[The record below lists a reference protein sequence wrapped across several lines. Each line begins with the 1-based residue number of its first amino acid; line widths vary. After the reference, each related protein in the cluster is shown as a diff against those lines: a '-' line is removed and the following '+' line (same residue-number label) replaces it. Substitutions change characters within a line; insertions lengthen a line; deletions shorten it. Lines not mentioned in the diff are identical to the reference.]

1 MHKPTYLLIA
11 ISLLTLTACTS
22 QPVKDAQPVPAPA
35 APTTNATPA
44 TSEQSP
50 PLTELKNGKTLN
62 MVRVMDG
69 AVCKNDLQGVKG
81 TFLVYANPDD
91 IERIKREKGTQIF
104 ADFEVKIQNLA
115 TEALQTATD
124 ATNLAEDPFAISAQ
138 VVQQKLAN
146 QLTANFQ
153 DSIAAGLQRFQQD
166 TTLSIDIVPF
176 PPSLIFYQ
184 KDCEATQLEPDESQ
198 APQK

>member
-11 ISLLTLTACTS
+11 ISLLTVTACTS
-22 QPVKDAQPVPAPA
+22 QPVKDAQPVSAPPAS
-35 APTTNATPA
+35 ATPA
-44 TSEQSP
+44 TSEQAP
-50 PLTELKNGKTLN
+50 PLSELKNGKTLN

-69 AVCKNDLQGVKG
+69 AACKNDLQGVKG
-81 TFLVYANPDD
+81 TFLVYANPED
-91 IERIKREKGTQIF
+91 IERIKREKGAQIF
-104 ADFEVKIQNLA
+104 ADFEIKIQNLA
-115 TEALQTATD
+115 SEALQTATD

>member
-11 ISLLTLTACTS
+11 ISLLTVTACTS

-35 APTTNATPA
+35 AIATPA
-44 TSEQSP
+44 TSEQAP

-69 AVCKNDLQGVKG
+69 AACKNDLQGVKG
-81 TFLVYANPDD
+81 TFLVYANPED
-91 IERIKREKGTQIF
+91 IERIKREKGAQIF
-104 ADFEVKIQNLA
+104 ADFEIKIQNLA

-146 QLTANFQ
+146 QLSANFQ
-153 DSIAAGLQRFQQD
+153 DSIAAGLKRFQQE

-176 PPSLIFYQ
+176 PPSLIFLS
-184 KDCEATQLEPDESQ
+184 KRL
-198 APQK
+198 

>member
-11 ISLLTLTACTS
+11 ISLLTVTACTS
-22 QPVKDAQPVPAPA
+22 QPVKDAQPVPAPPA
-35 APTTNATPA
+35 IATPA
-44 TSEQSP
+44 TSEQAP
-50 PLTELKNGKTLN
+50 PLSELKNGKTLN

-69 AVCKNDLQGVKG
+69 AACKNDLQGVKG
-81 TFLVYANPDD
+81 TFLVYANPED
-91 IERIKREKGTQIF
+91 IERIKREKGAQIF
-104 ADFEVKIQNLA
+104 ADFEIKIQNLA
-115 TEALQTATD
+115 SEALQTATD

-146 QLTANFQ
+146 QLNANFQ
-153 DSIAAGLQRFQQD
+153 DSIAAGLKRFQQD

-198 APQK
+198 APQ

>member
-11 ISLLTLTACTS
+11 ISLLTVTACTS
-22 QPVKDAQPVPAPA
+22 QPVKDAQPVPAPHA
-35 APTTNATPA
+35 IATPA
-44 TSEQSP
+44 TSEQAP
-50 PLTELKNGKTLN
+50 PLSELKNGKTLN

-69 AVCKNDLQGVKG
+69 AACKNDLQGVKG
-81 TFLVYANPDD
+81 TFLVYANPED
-91 IERIKREKGTQIF
+91 IERIKREKGAQIF
-104 ADFEVKIQNLA
+104 ADFEIKIQNLA

-146 QLTANFQ
+146 QLSANFQ
-153 DSIAAGLQRFQQD
+153 DSIAAGLKRFQQE

-198 APQK
+198 APQ

>member
-11 ISLLTLTACTS
+11 ISLLTVTACTS

-35 APTTNATPA
+35 AIATPA
-44 TSEQSP
+44 TSEQAP

-69 AVCKNDLQGVKG
+69 AACKNDLQGVKG
-81 TFLVYANPDD
+81 TFLVYANPED
-91 IERIKREKGTQIF
+91 IERIKREKGAQIF
-104 ADFEVKIQNLA
+104 ADFEIKIQNLA

-146 QLTANFQ
+146 QLSANFQ
-153 DSIAAGLQRFQQD
+153 DSIAAGLKRFQQE

-198 APQK
+198 APQ

>member
-11 ISLLTLTACTS
+11 ISLLTVTACTS
-22 QPVKDAQPVPAPA
+22 QPVKDAQPVPAPPA
-35 APTTNATPA
+35 IATPA
-44 TSEQSP
+44 TSEQAP
-50 PLTELKNGKTLN
+50 PLSELKNGKTLN

-69 AVCKNDLQGVKG
+69 AACKNDLQGVKG
-81 TFLVYANPDD
+81 TFLVYANPED
-91 IERIKREKGTQIF
+91 IERIKREKGAQIF
-104 ADFEVKIQNLA
+104 ADFEIKIQNLA
-115 TEALQTATD
+115 SEALQTATD

-146 QLTANFQ
+146 QLSANFQ
-153 DSIAAGLQRFQQD
+153 DSIAAGLKRFQQE

-176 PPSLIFYQ
+176 PSSLIFYQ

-198 APQK
+198 APQ

>member
-11 ISLLTLTACTS
+11 ISLLTVTACTS
-22 QPVKDAQPVPAPA
+22 QPVKDEQPVPAPPA
-35 APTTNATPA
+35 IATPA
-44 TSEQSP
+44 TSEQAP
-50 PLTELKNGKTLN
+50 PLSELKNGKTLN

-69 AVCKNDLQGVKG
+69 AACKNDLQGVKG
-81 TFLVYANPDD
+81 TFLVYANPED
-91 IERIKREKGTQIF
+91 IERIKREKGAQIF
-104 ADFEVKIQNLA
+104 ADFEIKIQNLA
-115 TEALQTATD
+115 SEALQTATD

-146 QLTANFQ
+146 QLSANFQ
-153 DSIAAGLQRFQQD
+153 DSIAAGLKRFQQE

-198 APQK
+198 APQ

>member
-11 ISLLTLTACTS
+11 ISLLTVTACTS
-22 QPVKDAQPVPAPA
+22 QPVKDAQPVPAPPA
-35 APTTNATPA
+35 IATPA
-44 TSEQSP
+44 TSEQAP
-50 PLTELKNGKTLN
+50 PLSELKNGKTLN

-69 AVCKNDLQGVKG
+69 AACKNDLQGVKG
-81 TFLVYANPDD
+81 TFLVYANPED
-91 IERIKREKGTQIF
+91 IERIKREKGAQIF
-104 ADFEVKIQNLA
+104 ADFEIKIQNLA
-115 TEALQTATD
+115 SEALQTATD

-146 QLTANFQ
+146 QLSANFQ
-153 DSIAAGLQRFQQD
+153 DSIAAGLKRFQQE
-166 TTLSIDIVPF
+166 TTLSIDIAPF

-198 APQK
+198 APQ

>member
-11 ISLLTLTACTS
+11 ISLLTVTACTS
-22 QPVKDAQPVPAPA
+22 QPVKDAQPVPAPPA
-35 APTTNATPA
+35 IATPA
-44 TSEQSP
+44 TSEQAP
-50 PLTELKNGKTLN
+50 PLSELKNGKTLN

-69 AVCKNDLQGVKG
+69 AACKNDLQGVKG
-81 TFLVYANPDD
+81 TFLVYANPED
-91 IERIKREKGTQIF
+91 IERIKREKGAQIF
-104 ADFEVKIQNLA
+104 ADFEIKIQNLA
-115 TEALQTATD
+115 SEALQTATD

-146 QLTANFQ
+146 QLSANFQ
-153 DSIAAGLQRFQQD
+153 DSIAAGLKRFQQE

-198 APQK
+198 APQ

>member
-11 ISLLTLTACTS
+11 ISLLTVTACTS
-22 QPVKDAQPVPAPA
+22 QPVKDAQPVPAPPA
-35 APTTNATPA
+35 NATPA
-44 TSEQSP
+44 TSEQTP
-50 PLTELKNGKTLN
+50 PLTEFKNGKTLN

-69 AVCKNDLQGVKG
+69 AACKNDLQGVKG
-81 TFLVYANPDD
+81 TFLVYANPED
-91 IERIKREKGTQIF
+91 IERIKREKGAQIF
-104 ADFEVKIQNLA
+104 ADFEIKIQNLA
-115 TEALQTATD
+115 SEALQTATD

-146 QLTANFQ
+146 QLNANFQ
-153 DSIAAGLQRFQQD
+153 DSIAAGLKRFQQD

-198 APQK
+198 APQ

>member
-11 ISLLTLTACTS
+11 ISLLTVTACTS
-22 QPVKDAQPVPAPA
+22 QPVKDAQPVPAPPA
-35 APTTNATPA
+35 IATPA
-44 TSEQSP
+44 TSEQAP
-50 PLTELKNGKTLN
+50 PLSELKNGKTLN

-69 AVCKNDLQGVKG
+69 AACKNDLQGVKG
-81 TFLVYANPDD
+81 TFLVYANPED
-91 IERIKREKGTQIF
+91 IERIKREKGAQIF
-104 ADFEVKIQNLA
+104 ADFEIKIQNLA
-115 TEALQTATD
+115 SEALQTATD

-146 QLTANFQ
+146 QLNANFQ
-153 DSIAAGLQRFQQD
+153 DSIAAGLKRFQQE

-198 APQK
+198 APQ

>member
-11 ISLLTLTACTS
+11 ISLLTVTACTS
-22 QPVKDAQPVPAPA
+22 QPVKDAQPVPAPPA
-35 APTTNATPA
+35 IATPA
-44 TSEQSP
+44 TSEQAP

-69 AVCKNDLQGVKG
+69 AACKNDLQGVKG
-81 TFLVYANPDD
+81 TFLVYANPED
-91 IERIKREKGTQIF
+91 IERIKREKGAQIF
-104 ADFEVKIQNLA
+104 ADFEIKIQNLA
-115 TEALQTATD
+115 SEALQTATD

-146 QLTANFQ
+146 QLNANFQ
-153 DSIAAGLQRFQQD
+153 DSIAAGLKRFQQD

-198 APQK
+198 APQ

>member
-11 ISLLTLTACTS
+11 ISLLTVTACTS
-22 QPVKDAQPVPAPA
+22 QPVKDAQPVPAPPA
-35 APTTNATPA
+35 IATPA
-44 TSEQSP
+44 TSEQAP
-50 PLTELKNGKTLN
+50 PLSELKNGKTLN

-69 AVCKNDLQGVKG
+69 AACKNDLQGVKG
-81 TFLVYANPDD
+81 TFLVYANPED
-91 IERIKREKGTQIF
+91 IERIKREKGAQIF
-104 ADFEVKIQNLA
+104 ADFEIKIQNLA

-146 QLTANFQ
+146 QLSANFQ
-153 DSIAAGLQRFQQD
+153 DSIAAGLKRFQQE

-198 APQK
+198 APQ

>member
-1 MHKPTYLLIA
+1 MHKPTYLLIS
-11 ISLLTLTACTS
+11 ISLLTVTACTS
-22 QPVKDAQPVPAPA
+22 QPVKDAQPVPAPPA
-35 APTTNATPA
+35 IATPA
-44 TSEQSP
+44 TSEQAP
-50 PLTELKNGKTLN
+50 PLSELKNGKTLN

-69 AVCKNDLQGVKG
+69 AACKNDLQGVKG
-81 TFLVYANPDD
+81 TFLVYANPED
-91 IERIKREKGTQIF
+91 IERIKREKGAQIF
-104 ADFEVKIQNLA
+104 ADFEIKIQNLA

-146 QLTANFQ
+146 QLNTNFQ
-153 DSIAAGLQRFQQD
+153 DSIAAGLKRFQQE

-198 APQK
+198 APQ

>member
-11 ISLLTLTACTS
+11 ISLLTMTACTS
-22 QPVKDAQPVPAPA
+22 QPVKDAQPVPAPPA
-35 APTTNATPA
+35 IATPA
-44 TSEQSP
+44 TSEQAP
-50 PLTELKNGKTLN
+50 PLSELKNGKTLN

-69 AVCKNDLQGVKG
+69 AACKNDLQGVKG
-81 TFLVYANPDD
+81 TFLVYANPED
-91 IERIKREKGTQIF
+91 IERIKREKGAQIF
-104 ADFEVKIQNLA
+104 ADFEIKIQNLA
-115 TEALQTATD
+115 SEALQTATD

-146 QLTANFQ
+146 QLNANFQ
-153 DSIAAGLQRFQQD
+153 DSIAAGLKRFQQD

-198 APQK
+198 APQ

>member
-1 MHKPTYLLIA
+1 MHKLNILIA
-11 ISLLTLTACTS
+11 FSLLTVTACTS
-22 QPVKDAQPVPAPA
+22 QPAKDTQPVSAPPAI
-35 APTTNATPA
+35 ATPA
-44 TSEQSP
+44 TSEQAP

-69 AVCKNDLQGVKG
+69 AACKNDLQGVKG

-91 IERIKREKGTQIF
+91 IERIKREKGAQIF
-104 ADFEVKIQNLA
+104 ADFEIKIQNLA
-115 TEALQTATD
+115 SEALQTATD

-138 VVQQKLAN
+138 VVQQKIAN

-176 PPSLIFYQ
+176 TPSLIFYQ
-184 KDCEATQLEPDESQ
+184 KACEATQLEPDESQ
-198 APQK
+198 APQ